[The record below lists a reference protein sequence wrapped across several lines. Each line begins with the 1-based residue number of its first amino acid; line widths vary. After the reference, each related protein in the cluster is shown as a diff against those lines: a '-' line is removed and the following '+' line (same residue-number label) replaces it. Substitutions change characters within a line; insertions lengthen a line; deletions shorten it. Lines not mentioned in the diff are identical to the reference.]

1 MYLEFFLLQH
11 STFIIY
17 INKTFYIMK
26 ETYLVVKPGF
36 CGSDFDVISE
46 TVFNDIPT
54 NVRNAHEVVYTTDS
68 LIDAFDVREKN
79 ICRNNINGTEL
90 KWLNYPEHKPKN
102 EERVLI
108 IRKGYGNYWEPAVYN
123 EDHECWDDA
132 DGDDYF
138 CELDSVV
145 KFLSIPEA

>member
-1 MYLEFFLLQH
+1 M
-11 STFIIY
+11 
-17 INKTFYIMK
+17 
-26 ETYLVVKPGF
+26 ETYLIVKPGF
-36 CGSDFDVISE
+36 CGSEADVISE
-46 TVFNDIPT
+46 VVYNDIPSET
-54 NVRNAHEVVYTTDS
+54 RNAHKIVYRTGNV
-68 LIDAFDVREKN
+68 IDAFDMREKF
-79 ICRNNINGTEL
+79 INRTEL

-145 KFLSIPEA
+145 KFLSIPNA

>member
-26 ETYLVVKPGF
+26 ETYLIVKPGF
-36 CGSDFDVISE
+36 CGSEADVISE
-46 TVFNDIPT
+46 VVYNDIPT
-54 NVRNAHEVVYTTDS
+54 DTRNTHNVVYRTDNV
-68 LIDAFDVREKN
+68 IDAFDMREKF
-79 ICRNNINGTEL
+79 INRTEL

-145 KFLSIPEA
+145 KFLSIPNA

>member
-1 MYLEFFLLQH
+1 M
-11 STFIIY
+11 S
-17 INKTFYIMK
+17 
-26 ETYLVVKPGF
+26 ETYLIVKPGF
-36 CGSDFDVISE
+36 NGSDVDVISQE
-46 TVFNDIPT
+46 VFDDMT
-54 NVRNAHEVVYTTDS
+54 EELRTSRRVVYTTDS
-68 LIDAFDVREKN
+68 VIDAFDMRDKF
-79 ICRNNINGTEL
+79 INRTEL

-102 EERVLI
+102 DERVLI

-138 CELDSVV
+138 CELESVE

>member
-1 MYLEFFLLQH
+1 M
-11 STFIIY
+11 
-17 INKTFYIMK
+17 
-26 ETYLVVKPGF
+26 ETYLIVKPGL
-36 CGSDFDVISE
+36 CGREASVISE
-46 TVFNDIPT
+46 IVFNDIPAET
-54 NVRNAHEVVYTTDS
+54 RNAHKIVYRTDS
-68 LIDAFDVREKN
+68 VIDAFEMREKF
-79 ICRNNINGTEL
+79 INRTEL

-123 EDHECWDDA
+123 EEHECWDDA

-138 CELDSVV
+138 CELDSVE

>member
-26 ETYLVVKPGF
+26 ETYLIVKPGF
-36 CGSDFDVISE
+36 CGSEADVISE
-46 TVFNDIPT
+46 VIYNDIPSDT
-54 NVRNAHEVVYTTDS
+54 RNTHNVVYRTDNV
-68 LIDAFDVREKN
+68 IDAFDMREKF
-79 ICRNNINGTEL
+79 INRTEL

-145 KFLSIPEA
+145 KFLSIPNA